1 MGPSVALVAMMW
13 LYEPWLHTF
22 AVGVMIIYALTRSLA
37 YRFYRRA
44 GEEAIVTQ
52 HRKTRIS

>member
-1 MGPSVALVAMMW
+1 MMW